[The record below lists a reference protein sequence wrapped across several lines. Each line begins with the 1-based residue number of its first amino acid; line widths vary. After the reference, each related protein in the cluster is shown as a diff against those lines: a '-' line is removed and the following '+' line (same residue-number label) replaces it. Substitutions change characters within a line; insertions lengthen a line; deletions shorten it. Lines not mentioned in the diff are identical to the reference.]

1 MMIQGARLAID
12 YGERR
17 IGVAKSDN
25 SGLIASPVVTLDNS
39 ESTVNVYSAIKD
51 IVTESHA
58 MLVYIGLPL
67 HLSGKESASSE
78 KARVFAGLLKEHLPQ
93 EVQIRLL
100 DERLTTSS
108 AVGELKNAGLKSS
121 RENIDQLAAV
131 KILEFALEVERLSGE
146 AAGHEV

>member
-1 MMIQGARLAID
+1 MIQGARLAID

-17 IGVAKSDN
+17 IGIAKSDN

-39 ESTVNVYSAIKD
+39 ESTGNVYSEIKD
-51 IVTESHA
+51 IVSESNA

-78 KARVFAGLLKEHLPQ
+78 KARVFASLLKQHLPQ
-93 EVQIRLL
+93 EIQVRLL

-108 AVGELKNAGLKSS
+108 AVGELKNAGLKGS
-121 RENIDQLAAV
+121 RESIDQLAAV
-131 KILEFALEVERLSGE
+131 KILEFAMEVERLSGE

>member
-1 MMIQGARLAID
+1 MIQGARLAID

-17 IGVAKSDN
+17 IGIAKSDN
-25 SGLIASPVVTLDNS
+25 SRLIASPLVTLDNS
-39 ESTVNVYSAIKD
+39 ESTGNVYSAIKD
-51 IVTESHA
+51 IVTESNA

-78 KARVFAGLLKEHLPQ
+78 KARVFAGLLKQHLPQ

-121 RENIDQLAAV
+121 RESIDQLAAV
-131 KILEFALEVERLSGE
+131 KILEFALEVERLSGK
-146 AAGHEV
+146 AAGNEV

>member
-1 MMIQGARLAID
+1 MIQGARLAID
-12 YGERR
+12 YGEKR
-17 IGVAKSDN
+17 IGIAKSD
-25 SGLIASPVVTLDNS
+25 SSRLIASPVVTLDNS
-39 ESTVNVYSAIKD
+39 QSTGHVYSVIKD
-51 IVTESHA
+51 IVTESDA

-67 HLSGKESASSE
+67 HLSGKESTSSE
-78 KARVFAGLLKEHLPQ
+78 KTRVFAGLLKQYLPQ

-121 RENIDQLAAV
+121 RESIDQLAAV

>member
-1 MMIQGARLAID
+1 MIQGARLAID

-17 IGVAKSDN
+17 IGIAKSDN
-25 SGLIASPVVTLDNS
+25 SRLIASPVVTLDNS
-39 ESTVNVYSAIKD
+39 ESTGNVYSAIKD
-51 IVTESHA
+51 IVSESNA

-78 KARVFAGLLKEHLPQ
+78 KARVFAGLLKQHLPQ

-108 AVGELKNAGLKSS
+108 AVGELKIAGLKSS
-121 RENIDQLAAV
+121 RESIDQLAAV
-131 KILEFALEVERLSGE
+131 KILEFALEVERLSGK

>member
-1 MMIQGARLAID
+1 MIKGARLALD

-17 IGVAKSDN
+17 IGIAKSDN
-25 SGLIASPVVTLDNS
+25 SRLIASPVVTLDNS
-39 ESTVNVYSAIKD
+39 ESTSNVYSAIKD
-51 IVTESHA
+51 IVTESNA

-78 KARVFAGLLKEHLPQ
+78 KARVFAGILKEHLPQ

-121 RENIDQLAAV
+121 RESIDQLAAV
-131 KILEFALEVERLSGE
+131 KILEFALEVERLSGK
-146 AAGHEV
+146 AAGNEV

>member
-1 MMIQGARLAID
+1 MIQGARLAID
-12 YGERR
+12 YGEKR
-17 IGVAKSDN
+17 IGIAKSDN
-25 SGLIASPVVTLDNS
+25 SRLIASPVLTLDNS
-39 ESTVNVYSAIKD
+39 QSTDNVYFVIRD
-51 IVTESHA
+51 IVTESDA

-78 KARVFAGLLKEHLPQ
+78 KARAFAGLLKQHLPQ

-121 RENIDQLAAV
+121 RESIDQLAAV

>member
-1 MMIQGARLAID
+1 MIQGARLAID

-17 IGVAKSDN
+17 IGIAKSDI
-25 SGLIASPVVTLDNS
+25 SRLIASPVVTLDNS
-39 ESTVNVYSAIKD
+39 ESTENVYSVIKD
-51 IVTESHA
+51 IVTESDA

-67 HLSGKESASSE
+67 HLSGKESTSSE
-78 KARVFAGLLKEHLPQ
+78 KARAFAGLLKQHLPQ

-121 RENIDQLAAV
+121 RESIDQLAAV

>member
-1 MMIQGARLAID
+1 MIQGARLAID

-17 IGVAKSDN
+17 IGIAKSDN
-25 SGLIASPVVTLDNS
+25 SRLIASPVVTLDNS
-39 ESTVNVYSAIKD
+39 ESTSNVYSAIKD
-51 IVTESHA
+51 IVKESNA

-67 HLSGKESASSE
+67 HLSGKESESSE
-78 KARVFAGLLKEHLPQ
+78 KARVFAGLLKQHLPQ
-93 EVQIRLL
+93 EVQVRLL

-121 RENIDQLAAV
+121 RESIDQLAAV

-146 AAGHEV
+146 AAGDEV

>member
-1 MMIQGARLAID
+1 MIQGARLAID

-17 IGVAKSDN
+17 IGIAKSDN
-25 SGLIASPVVTLDNS
+25 SRLIASPVTTLDKS
-39 ESTVNVYSAIKD
+39 ESTDNVYSVIKD
-51 IVTESHA
+51 IVTESNA

-78 KARVFAGLLKEHLPQ
+78 KARVFAGLLKHHLPQ
-93 EVQIRLL
+93 EVQVRLL

-108 AVGELKNAGLKSS
+108 AIGELKNAGLKSS
-121 RENIDQLAAV
+121 RDSIDQLAAV
-131 KILEFALEVERLSGE
+131 KILEFALEIERLSGE

>member
-1 MMIQGARLAID
+1 MIQGARLAID

-17 IGVAKSDN
+17 IGIAKSDN
-25 SGLIASPVVTLDNS
+25 SRLIASPVVTLDNS
-39 ESTVNVYSAIKD
+39 VSTDNVYSAIKD
-51 IVTESHA
+51 IVTESNA

-78 KARVFAGLLKEHLPQ
+78 KARVFAGLLKQHLPQ

-121 RENIDQLAAV
+121 RDSLDQLAAV

-146 AAGHEV
+146 AAGNEV

>member
-1 MMIQGARLAID
+1 MIQGARLAID
-12 YGERR
+12 YGEKR
-17 IGVAKSDN
+17 IGIARSDN
-25 SGLIASPVVTLDNS
+25 SRLIASPVVTLDNS
-39 ESTVNVYSAIKD
+39 ESTENVYSAIKD
-51 IVTESHA
+51 IVTESDA

-67 HLSGKESASSE
+67 HLSGKESTSSE
-78 KARVFAGLLKEHLPQ
+78 KTRVFAGLLKQYLPH

-121 RENIDQLAAV
+121 RGSIDQLAAV

>member
-1 MMIQGARLAID
+1 MIQGARIAID

-17 IGVAKSDN
+17 IGIAKSDN

-39 ESTVNVYSAIKD
+39 ESTGSVYSAIKD
-51 IVTESHA
+51 IVSESNA

-78 KARVFAGLLKEHLPQ
+78 KARVFAGLLKQHLPQ

-121 RENIDQLAAV
+121 RESIDQLAAV

>member
-1 MMIQGARLAID
+1 MIQGARLAID

-17 IGVAKSDN
+17 IGIAKSDN
-25 SGLIASPVVTLDNS
+25 SRLIASPLVTLDNS
-39 ESTVNVYSAIKD
+39 ESTGNVYSAIKD
-51 IVTESHA
+51 IVSESNA

-78 KARVFAGLLKEHLPQ
+78 KARVFAGLLKQHLPQ

-108 AVGELKNAGLKSS
+108 AVGELKNAGLKGN
-121 RENIDQLAAV
+121 RESIDQLAAV
-131 KILEFALEVERLSGE
+131 KILEFALEVERLSGK
-146 AAGHEV
+146 AAGNEV

>member
-1 MMIQGARLAID
+1 MIQGARLAID
-12 YGERR
+12 YGEKR
-17 IGVAKSDN
+17 IGIAKSDT
-25 SGLIASPVVTLDNS
+25 SRLIASPVVTLDNS
-39 ESTVNVYSAIKD
+39 ESTENIYSVIKD
-51 IVTESHA
+51 IVTESDA

-78 KARVFAGLLKEHLPQ
+78 KARVFAGLLKQHLPQ

-121 RENIDQLAAV
+121 RESIDQLAAV

>member
-1 MMIQGARLAID
+1 MIQGARLAID

-17 IGVAKSDN
+17 IGIAKSDN
-25 SGLIASPVVTLDNS
+25 SRLIASPVVTLDNS
-39 ESTVNVYSAIKD
+39 VSTDNVYSAIKD
-51 IVTESHA
+51 IVTESNA

-78 KARVFAGLLKEHLPQ
+78 KARVFAGLLKQHLPQ

-121 RENIDQLAAV
+121 RDSIDQLAAV

-146 AAGHEV
+146 AAGNEV

>member
-1 MMIQGARLAID
+1 MIQGARLAID

-17 IGVAKSDN
+17 IGIAKSDN
-25 SGLIASPVVTLDNS
+25 SGLIASPVVTLDHS
-39 ESTVNVYSAIKD
+39 ESTGNVYSAIKD
-51 IVTESHA
+51 IVTESNA

-78 KARVFAGLLKEHLPQ
+78 KARVFASLLKQHLPQ

-121 RENIDQLAAV
+121 RESIDQLAAV
-131 KILEFALEVERLSGE
+131 KILEFALEVERLSGK
-146 AAGHEV
+146 AAGNEV

>member
-1 MMIQGARLAID
+1 MIQGARLAID

-17 IGVAKSDN
+17 IGIAKSDN
-25 SGLIASPVVTLDNS
+25 SRLIASPVVTLNNS
-39 ESTVNVYSAIKD
+39 ESTENVYSVIKD
-51 IVTESHA
+51 IVTESDA

-78 KARVFAGLLKEHLPQ
+78 KARAFAGLLKQYLPQ

-121 RENIDQLAAV
+121 RESIDQLAAV

>member
-1 MMIQGARLAID
+1 MIQGARLAID

-17 IGVAKSDN
+17 IGIAKSDN
-25 SGLIASPVVTLDNS
+25 SRLIASPLVTLDTS
-39 ESTVNVYSAIKD
+39 ESTGNVYSAIKD
-51 IVTESHA
+51 IVTESNA

-78 KARVFAGLLKEHLPQ
+78 KARVFASLLKQHLPQ

-121 RENIDQLAAV
+121 RESIDQLAAV
-131 KILEFALEVERLSGE
+131 KILEFALEVERLSGK
-146 AAGHEV
+146 AAGNEV

>member
-1 MMIQGARLAID
+1 MIQGARLAID

-17 IGVAKSDN
+17 IGIAKSDN
-25 SGLIASPVVTLDNS
+25 SRLIASPVVTLDNG
-39 ESTVNVYSAIKD
+39 ESTGHVYSVIKD
-51 IVTESHA
+51 IVTENDA
-58 MLVYIGLPL
+58 RLVYIGLPL
-67 HLSGKESASSE
+67 HLSGKESTSSE
-78 KARVFAGLLKEHLPQ
+78 KARAFAGLLKQHLPQ

-121 RENIDQLAAV
+121 RESIDQLAAV

>member
-1 MMIQGARLAID
+1 MIQGARLAID

-17 IGVAKSDN
+17 IGIAKSDN
-25 SGLIASPVVTLDNS
+25 SGLIASPLVTLDNS
-39 ESTVNVYSAIKD
+39 ESTGNVYSAIKD
-51 IVTESHA
+51 IVAESHA

-78 KARVFAGLLKEHLPQ
+78 KARVFAGLLKQHLPQ

-121 RENIDQLAAV
+121 RESIDQLAAV

>member
-1 MMIQGARLAID
+1 MIQGARLAID

-17 IGVAKSDN
+17 IGIAKSDN

-39 ESTVNVYSAIKD
+39 ESTGNVYSAIKD
-51 IVTESHA
+51 IVTESNA

-78 KARVFAGLLKEHLPQ
+78 KARVFAGILKQHLPQ
-93 EVQIRLL
+93 EIQVRLL

-121 RENIDQLAAV
+121 RESIDQLAAV
-131 KILEFALEVERLSGE
+131 KILEFALEVERLSGK
-146 AAGHEV
+146 AAGNEV

>member
-1 MMIQGARLAID
+1 MIQGARLAID
-12 YGERR
+12 YGEKR
-17 IGVAKSDN
+17 IGIAKSDN
-25 SGLIASPVVTLDNS
+25 SRLIASPVVTLDNS
-39 ESTVNVYSAIKD
+39 QSTDNVYFVIRD
-51 IVTESHA
+51 IVTESDA

-78 KARVFAGLLKEHLPQ
+78 KARAFAGLLKQHLPQ

-121 RENIDQLAAV
+121 RESIDQLAAV

>member
-1 MMIQGARLAID
+1 MIQGARLAID

-17 IGVAKSDN
+17 IGIAKSDN
-25 SGLIASPVVTLDNS
+25 SRLIASPVVTLDNG
-39 ESTVNVYSAIKD
+39 ESTSNVYSAIKD
-51 IVTESHA
+51 IVKESNA

-67 HLSGKESASSE
+67 HLSGKESESSE
-78 KARVFAGLLKEHLPQ
+78 KARVFAGLLKQHLPQ
-93 EVQIRLL
+93 EVQVRLL

-121 RENIDQLAAV
+121 RDSIDQLAAV

-146 AAGHEV
+146 AAGDEV

>member
-1 MMIQGARLAID
+1 MIQGARLAID

-17 IGVAKSDN
+17 IGIAKSDN
-25 SGLIASPVVTLDNS
+25 SRLIASPVVTLDNS
-39 ESTVNVYSAIKD
+39 ESTGSVYSAIKD
-51 IVTESHA
+51 IVTESNA

-67 HLSGKESASSE
+67 HLSGKESESSE
-78 KARVFAGLLKEHLPQ
+78 KARVFAGLLKQHLPQ
-93 EVQIRLL
+93 EVQVRLL

-108 AVGELKNAGLKSS
+108 AVGELKNAGLKGN
-121 RENIDQLAAV
+121 RESIDQLAAV

>member
-1 MMIQGARLAID
+1 MIQGARLAID

-17 IGVAKSDN
+17 IGIAKSDN
-25 SGLIASPVVTLDNS
+25 SRLIASPVVTLDNS
-39 ESTVNVYSAIKD
+39 ESTSNVYSAIKD
-51 IVTESHA
+51 IVTESNA

-78 KARVFAGLLKEHLPQ
+78 KARVFAGLLKQHLPQ

-121 RENIDQLAAV
+121 RESIDQLAAV

-146 AAGHEV
+146 AAGDEV

>member
-1 MMIQGARLAID
+1 MIQGARLAID

-17 IGVAKSDN
+17 IGIAKSDN

-39 ESTVNVYSAIKD
+39 ESTGNVYSAIKD
-51 IVTESHA
+51 IVTESNA

-78 KARVFAGLLKEHLPQ
+78 KARVFAGLLKQHLPQ

-121 RENIDQLAAV
+121 RESIDQLAAV

>member
-1 MMIQGARLAID
+1 MIQGARLAID

-17 IGVAKSDN
+17 IGIAKSDN
-25 SGLIASPVVTLDNS
+25 SRLIASPVVTLDNS
-39 ESTVNVYSAIKD
+39 ESTDNVYSAIKD
-51 IVTESHA
+51 IVKESNA

-78 KARVFAGLLKEHLPQ
+78 KARVFAGLLKQHLPQ
-93 EVQIRLL
+93 EIQIRLL

-108 AVGELKNAGLKSS
+108 AVGELKIAGLKSS
-121 RENIDQLAAV
+121 RQSIDQLAAV

-146 AAGHEV
+146 AAGNEV

>member
-1 MMIQGARLAID
+1 MIQGARLAID
-12 YGERR
+12 YGEKR
-17 IGVAKSDN
+17 IGIAKSDN
-25 SGLIASPVVTLDNS
+25 SRLIASPVVTLDNS
-39 ESTVNVYSAIKD
+39 ESTENVYSVIKD
-51 IVTESHA
+51 IVTESDA

-78 KARVFAGLLKEHLPQ
+78 KARAFAGLLKQHLPQ

-121 RENIDQLAAV
+121 RQSIDQLAAV

-146 AAGHEV
+146 AAGNEV

>member
-1 MMIQGARLAID
+1 MIQGARLAID

-17 IGVAKSDN
+17 IGIAKSDN
-25 SGLIASPVVTLDNS
+25 SRLIASPVVTLDNS
-39 ESTVNVYSAIKD
+39 VSTDNVFSAIKD
-51 IVTESHA
+51 IVTESNA

-78 KARVFAGLLKEHLPQ
+78 KARVFAGLLKQHLPQ
-93 EVQIRLL
+93 EIQIRLL

-108 AVGELKNAGLKSS
+108 AVDELKNAGLKSS
-121 RENIDQLAAV
+121 RESIDQLAAV
-131 KILEFALEVERLSGE
+131 KILEFALEVERLSGK

>member
-1 MMIQGARLAID
+1 MIQGARLAID

-17 IGVAKSDN
+17 IGIAKSDN
-25 SGLIASPVVTLDNS
+25 SRLIASPLVTLDNS
-39 ESTVNVYSAIKD
+39 ESTGNVYSAIKD
-51 IVTESHA
+51 IVTESNA

-78 KARVFAGLLKEHLPQ
+78 KARVFAGLLKQHLPQ

-121 RENIDQLAAV
+121 RESIDQLAAV

>member
-1 MMIQGARLAID
+1 MIQGARLAID

-17 IGVAKSDN
+17 IGIAKSDN
-25 SGLIASPVVTLDNS
+25 SRLIASPVVTLDNS
-39 ESTVNVYSAIKD
+39 ESTSNVYSAIKD
-51 IVTESHA
+51 IVKESNA

-67 HLSGKESASSE
+67 HLSGKESESSE
-78 KARVFAGLLKEHLPQ
+78 KARVFAGLLKQHLPQ

-121 RENIDQLAAV
+121 RDSIDQLAAV

-146 AAGHEV
+146 AAGDEV

>member
-1 MMIQGARLAID
+1 MIQGARLAID

-17 IGVAKSDN
+17 IGIAKSDN
-25 SGLIASPVVTLDNS
+25 SRLIASPVVTLDNS
-39 ESTVNVYSAIKD
+39 ESTGNVYSAIKD
-51 IVTESHA
+51 IVSESNA

-78 KARVFAGLLKEHLPQ
+78 KARVFAGLLKQHLPQ

-121 RENIDQLAAV
+121 RESIDQLAAV
-131 KILEFALEVERLSGE
+131 KILEFALEVERLSGK
-146 AAGHEV
+146 AAGNEV